1 MTREAMELVAALI
14 PALGLDSEDDPLEFT
29 IDNTVSSIATLI
41 VVLQCMLDATKT
53 DEQHAML

>member
-14 PALGLDSEDDPLEFT
+14 PALGLDSDDDPLEFT
-29 IDNTVSSIATLI
+29 IDQLTASIATLI
-41 VVLQCMLDATKT
+41 VVLQCMLDATKI